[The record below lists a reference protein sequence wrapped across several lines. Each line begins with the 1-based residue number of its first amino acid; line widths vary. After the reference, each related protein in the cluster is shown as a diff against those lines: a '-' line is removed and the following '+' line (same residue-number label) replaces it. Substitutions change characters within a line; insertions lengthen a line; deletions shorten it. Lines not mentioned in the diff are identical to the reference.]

1 MTTPHPHPF
10 SRFSFVRRRESPVA
24 DETGDH
30 RAARI
35 GRTGRPDHLGAIAW
49 PRDARHDPILCTCR
63 LALLSAGWR
72 RARRWCLWPSH
83 ILNSLSPTGRSSRAL
98 RTTACLPWRARV
110 QKNRNPLCS
119 SLPLCVVQV
128 EPARLPRPGYCAR
141 VPARVWRCSTRLLD
155 SYTPNTQK
163 RTTSVAPTNATRP
176 DEQACQ
182 TTTTLEIGETR
193 AKPG

>member
-72 RARRWCLWPSH
+72 RARARRWCLWPSQLPYPYPQQEGAH
-83 ILNSLSPTGRSSRAL
+83 VRCAQPPVCHGVPVYRKAGTRYAAVSPVARCTIRTSTFTSTWLLCARDCVRVAVFYTPKHAKTHVVRRTDRRDEARRTSLSDDDDAGGWRS
-98 RTTACLPWRARV
+98 
-110 QKNRNPLCS
+110 
-119 SLPLCVVQV
+119 
-128 EPARLPRPGYCAR
+128 
-141 VPARVWRCSTRLLD
+141 
-155 SYTPNTQK
+155 
-163 RTTSVAPTNATRP
+163 
-176 DEQACQ
+176 
-182 TTTTLEIGETR
+182 
-193 AKPG
+193 